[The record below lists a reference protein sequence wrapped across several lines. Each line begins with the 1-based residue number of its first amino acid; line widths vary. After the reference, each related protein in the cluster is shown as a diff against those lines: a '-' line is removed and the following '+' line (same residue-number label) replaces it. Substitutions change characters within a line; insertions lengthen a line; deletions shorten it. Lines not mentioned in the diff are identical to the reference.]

1 MRILVVKA
9 ALPWPPNQGTRRVSL
24 ALLQALSVA
33 HEVTLVTQYFAPGE
47 AADAR
52 ALAEAAGCRVIAEL
66 APNRRSRWHRLYYK
80 VATLLGSLLGGHS
93 PRVLYAASPALRRA
107 AARAT
112 AETPADLVIF
122 EYWYTYPAFAGVRAR
137 QRVLLAHDAEFV
149 VNRLAAARGAGVRS
163 FWSASE
169 ARRESEALRAVDR
182 VWTLTRED
190 ADALAA
196 SSGVPRDR
204 FDVMPFGIDLAV
216 LSPAPRAAAG
226 TAPDRPPAPRPA
238 EAPPTV
244 LFFGSFVADFNRD
257 ALDWLLDAIWPALR
271 RRMPEARLRVAGS
284 GLDEAR
290 QARVRQAGA
299 EYRGAVDDV
308 AALYAA
314 ADVVLIPL
322 RFGGGLRIRLLEAL
336 ACGRAIVATPVGIGG
351 IEGRSGTHF
360 VVAGDPEG
368 LAQEVAELLSHPEE
382 AARLGAAGRRLV
394 EERHALPVA
403 MAGIRTLAEAAA
415 VVPEA
420 PDPRP

>member
-1 MRILVVKA
+1 M
-9 ALPWPPNQGTRRVSL
+9 
-24 ALLQALSVA
+24 
-33 HEVTLVTQYFAPGE
+33 
-47 AADAR
+47 
-52 ALAEAAGCRVIAEL
+52 
-66 APNRRSRWHRLYYK
+66 
-80 VATLLGSLLGGHS
+80 
-93 PRVLYAASPALRRA
+93 
-107 AARAT
+107 
-112 AETPADLVIF
+112 
-122 EYWYTYPAFAGVRAR
+122 
-137 QRVLLAHDAEFV
+137 

-351 IEGRSGTHF
+351 IEGRPGTHF
-360 VVAGDPEG
+360 AVADDPEG
-368 LAQEVAELLSHPEE
+368 LAQAVAELLAHPEQ

-394 EERHALPVA
+394 EERYALPVA
-403 MAGIRTLAEAAA
+403 RAGMRALAEAAA
-415 VVPEA
+415 AAPEA
-420 PDPRP
+420 PGPRP